1 MGKKTNLKKALKRPQ
16 SGFVRPDPHKDR
28 YRALGKPL
36 HETGAAFER
45 PITAVVHRKPLGR
58 VSNKDHGEVI
68 RKRSRS
74 RSQKK
79 HEDMYT
85 KSDVWDREREERDA
99 KLREETKKEL
109 KELLTK
115 YIGSE
120 RAKYAVNKAQHQ
132 MGVMIERKSKA
143 AKQMKDINDECKC
156 FPYFL
161 VFGKF

>member
-1 MGKKTNLKKALKRPQ
+1 MGKKTNPKKALKRPQ

-36 HETGAAFER
+36 HETGGGFQR
-45 PITAVVHRKPLGR
+45 PITAAVNRKPLGR
-58 VSNKDHGEVI
+58 VGKDHGEVI

-99 KLREETKKEL
+99 RLRGETKREL

-120 RAKYAVNKAQHQ
+120 RTKYAVEKA
-132 MGVMIERKSKA
+132 
-143 AKQMKDINDECKC
+143 
-156 FPYFL
+156 
-161 VFGKF
+161 